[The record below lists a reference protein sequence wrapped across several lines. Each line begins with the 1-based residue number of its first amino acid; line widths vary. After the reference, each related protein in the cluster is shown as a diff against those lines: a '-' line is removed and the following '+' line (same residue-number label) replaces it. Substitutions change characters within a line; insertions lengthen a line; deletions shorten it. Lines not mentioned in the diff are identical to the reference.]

1 MVRGFSSDT
10 HEGLSE
16 AGFSQPEQEEAKNSD
31 CQLSNSVYRKGRED
45 TICRKEN
52 YD

>member
-1 MVRGFSSDT
+1 MVRVLSSNA
-10 HEGLSE
+10 HEGLSK

-31 CQLSNSVYRKGRED
+31 CQLSNFGYRKGRED